1 MTTAIKKLFAY
12 LATIVKQRS
21 KPSSVVRDIEAQVA
35 RLTLQPGDAIVI
47 STENHLTSDQADQIR
62 ALVRRPLWADVKVLV
77 LSGGLAMTV
86 LRQGYSTT
94 PDSITPVCLA
104 VDHRAPPLAPQ
115 PPPTRSVRCP

>member
-12 LATIVKQRS
+12 LATIAKPRS
-21 KPSSVVRDIEAQVA
+21 KQSSVAQDIELQVA

-47 STENHLTSDQADQIR
+47 STKSHLDRQQADHIR
-62 ALVRRPLWADVKVLV
+62 AGLAARLLSDVKVIV

-86 LRQGYSTT
+86 LRQGDSTT
-94 PDSITPVCLA
+94 ADSITPVCLA
-104 VDHRAPPLAPQ
+104 VDHRAPPVAPP

>member
-1 MTTAIKKLFAY
+1 MMTAIKKLFAY
-12 LATIVKQRS
+12 LATIAKPRS
-21 KPSSVVRDIEAQVA
+21 KQSSVARDIELQVA

-47 STENHLTSDQADQIR
+47 STEGHLTRDQVDQIR
-62 ALVRRPLWADVKVLV
+62 AMVRRPLWADVKVLV

-86 LRQGYSTT
+86 LRQGYSAT

-104 VDHRAPPLAPQ
+104 VDHRAPPIAPP